1 MSNNEKYPER
11 AVRYNG
17 ISVTLYEIDGREY
30 ITSEDI
36 GRCLG
41 LADPRR
47 SVHRILSRNQ
57 EELEPHKGVV
67 KLTTPGGPQ
76 EITVFTETGA
86 NLIAMFSRTP
96 EAKDFR
102 LWLAKLPKQHR
113 QIKEYLPEIVER
125 IRREERQEGAARALI
140 LLERGSAQHL
150 GIYGLKRLIWY
161 RIQGLTQ
168 NETAELMNI
177 SLAGVQEMERPLKDM
192 GIVFK
197 ATNDARRKRAVRL
210 ALAEALADAPSET
223 KLGPGDNSEMPKL
236 PAPEPDA

>member
-1 MSNNEKYPER
+1 MNNNGQCQ
-11 AVRYNG
+11 VRVVHFRGTPVSLYN
-17 ISVTLYEIDGREY
+17 IEGREY
-30 ITSEDI
+30 LTAEDI
-36 GRCLG
+36 GICLG
-41 LADPRR
+41 LAEPRIA
-47 SVHRILSRNQ
+47 VNKIYHRNQ
-57 EELEPHKGVV
+57 EEMEPYTCVTNLVTKG
-67 KLTTPGGPQ
+67 Q
-76 EITVFTETGA
+76 SRAIRFFDETGCH
-86 NLIAMFSRTP
+86 LISMFARTA
-96 EAKDFR
+96 EAKEFR
-102 LWLAKLPKQHR
+102 LWLARLPKIARNQR
-113 QIKEYLPEIVER
+113 ELLPEIVER

-223 KLGPGDNSEMPKL
+223 KLGPGDNSEMPQL
-236 PAPEPDA
+236 PAPEPAA